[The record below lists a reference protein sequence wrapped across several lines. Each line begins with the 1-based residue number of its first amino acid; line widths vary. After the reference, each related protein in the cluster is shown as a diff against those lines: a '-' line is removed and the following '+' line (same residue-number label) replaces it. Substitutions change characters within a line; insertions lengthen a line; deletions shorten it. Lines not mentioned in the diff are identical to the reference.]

1 LEEFRNYEKKIK
13 DQAKKGKTEE
23 EPFITNRHPKVKK
36 YIYTTKIKTKVKLSI
51 SIKDSEFPPETGLNP
66 FLNKL
71 KDDAHNITNLRLSQT
86 IQAHN
91 LPISS

>member
-1 LEEFRNYEKKIK
+1 MKK
-13 DQAKKGKTEE
+13 EE
-23 EPFITNRHPKVKK
+23 EPFINNRHPKVKK
-36 YIYTTKIKTKVKLSI
+36 KSNTHKHIHIQLAYSFNIQL
-51 SIKDSEFPPETGLNP
+51 KDSEFPPETGLNP
-66 FLNKL
+66 YLNKL